1 MYAWDV
7 RKKEREGLKKGKV
20 SRQAIPSPLCSVSN
34 RLTLSL
40 VLEEEVAQKEEEEE
54 KEKEDDEEEEAVQS
68 LSVASGPSVEVGESE
83 GSSIT
88 CGNGVCDCDGV
99 RRKMKNRGEKTI
111 EVELLEWVPK

>member
-7 RKKEREGLKKGKV
+7 RKKEREGKKKGTF
-20 SRQAIPSPLCSVSN
+20 SRQSIPSPLCSVSN

-40 VLEEEVAQKEEEEE
+40 VLEEEVAEKEEEEE
-54 KEKEDDEEEEAVQS
+54 KEKEDDEEEAVQS

-88 CGNGVCDCDGV
+88 CGNGA
-99 RRKMKNRGEKTI
+99 
-111 EVELLEWVPK
+111 